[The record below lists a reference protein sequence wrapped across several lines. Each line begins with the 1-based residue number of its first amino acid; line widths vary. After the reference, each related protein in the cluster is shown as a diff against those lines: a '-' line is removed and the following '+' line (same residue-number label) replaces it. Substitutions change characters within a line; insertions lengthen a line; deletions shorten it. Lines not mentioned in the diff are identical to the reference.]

1 MIKYSVKKPYTVFVG
16 IMLVLVLGV
25 VSFLDLQTDLLPTI
39 ELPYVIVQTVYPGAT
54 PERVETSVTAP
65 IEQAVSTVNG
75 LNNVSSVSAE
85 NMSLVILEFS
95 ESINMDSAM
104 LDLSANIDMVSGY
117 FEDTVQPPIL
127 LRINPDSLP
136 IQTLTVNYDGMDI
149 KELTTYVEEELVP
162 YLKRVGGV
170 ASVDVSGTVSDRVEI
185 RLNQLKIDGITADI
199 LKSIDSALYETQMDL
214 EEAQDEINAG
224 LNEIDDAQQET
235 FDTLASTSAEIDSGI
250 AQLQALASEK
260 TSLESLAEIKDGQ
273 KQALDGKLQLLQ
285 TIELLNSFETNPMFQ
300 PIPPATEPLTVQ
312 EIVDI
317 LAPSGVP
324 PLPSEPLFSF
334 YAALAGLLQTDPAM
348 GALTP
353 AMIATSMQ
361 PALTELNAALTQLGV
376 SASLVTTTDIT
387 TVQNEVNALESEIAN
402 LKQDIAA
409 TDLVVS
415 QLNGTIAELE
425 SAYTEIE
432 SGKLSATSEL
442 TVTETELR
450 TAQDEIAAGLDEF
463 ERARDEALKS
473 ANIDGLVTQEAL
485 SGILTAQ
492 NFSFPAG
499 YVSDG
504 NTQLTVKVGE
514 QFASLDEVKNLLL
527 LDMGLDGVE
536 PIHLSDVADVVITDD
551 SEDSYVRVNGNSG
564 LIISIQ
570 KSSIAS
576 TSEVSNDVN
585 LAIADAMAADDK
597 LHIDML
603 MDQGIYIDLVIDS
616 VMSNLI
622 YGGLIALVVLLFFLK
637 DLRPTFII
645 GLSIPLSLLISI
657 VLMYFS
663 DVTLNIISLS
673 GLALGVGMLVDNSI
687 VAIENIYRLRKEG
700 MSRTRAAV
708 AGASQVGGAIFA
720 STLTTVCVFLPI
732 VFVDGMSRQLF
743 EDMGLTIAY
752 SLFSSLLVAMTV
764 VPAMASSM
772 LRSEVQKEHK
782 LFDAFVN
789 AYEKVLDFNLRY
801 KFIVIILATA
811 MLAGTLLSLLNMPL
825 ELFPSMSSTQMQMTL
840 TMEDETE
847 RDELIASAEEIAAAV
862 ATIEGVETV
871 SVQYDGG
878 TSTGMMSFMSGGADS
893 VTFFIVIDEESGI
906 TGPDIS
912 PQIRQLTPE
921 YEDYLSI
928 TENNMDMSAL
938 SGEGIT
944 INIKGNDLDVL
955 QSTATGIKNTLSDI
969 EGIEEITDGS
979 EQQEDE
985 LRIIVDASGAAKYSQ
1000 TIAQVYTTVSE
1011 ALTEETSSTI
1021 MTFGQDDMTAIIIP
1035 SEVATVDTLGD
1046 IVVATEMITTEDE
1059 DGEEKEQERDVLL
1072 SEIATIENAK
1082 TPESISRDAQSRTQS
1097 VAVTIAEGYN
1107 VSLVARDV
1115 DTALAS
1121 FEIPDGYSVEVAGEN
1136 ETIVQTMSD
1145 LLLMLLLA
1153 VVFIYL
1159 IMVAQFQSLL
1169 SPFIVIFT
1177 IPLAFTGG
1185 LLALILTGQAL
1196 SVTSMVGFLVLAGV
1210 VVNNGIVFVDY
1221 VNQLREDGMEKRAAL
1236 LKTGRDRIRPIFMT
1250 ALTTILAMST
1260 MALGVGLGAEMSQ
1273 GVAIVTIGGLSYS
1286 TVLTLLL
1293 IPALYDI
1300 FSRRKIKKIDVDEV
1314 QPDPQ

>member
-65 IEQAVSTVNG
+65 IEQAVATVNG

-95 ESINMDSAM
+95 ETVNMDSAM

-149 KELTTYVEEELVP
+149 KELTQYVEEELVP
-162 YLKRVGGV
+162 YLKRVDGV
-170 ASVDVSGTVSDRVEI
+170 ASVDVSGTVTDRVEI
-185 RLNQLKIDGITADI
+185 RLNQLKIDGINADI
-199 LKSIDSALYETQMDL
+199 LKSIDSDLYETQVDL
-214 EEAQDEINAG
+214 EQAQDEVDAG
-224 LNEIDDAQQET
+224 LNEIDDAQQEA

-260 TSLESLAEIKDGQ
+260 TSLESLLGIKDGQ
-273 KQALDGKLQLLQ
+273 KKALEGKKQLLQ
-285 TIELLNSFETNPMFQ
+285 TIELLNSFETLFP

-312 EIVDI
+312 EIIDFVL
-317 LAPSGVP
+317 LANGGNPPVP
-324 PLPSEPLFSF
+324 TDPTFPA
-334 YAALAGLLQTDPAM
+334 YAALTEFLKTNPSYAN
-348 GALTP
+348 LTP
-353 AMIATSMQ
+353 AMIAASMQ
-361 PALTELNAALTQLGV
+361 PSLDQLNTALTQLNID
-376 SASLVTTTDIT
+376 AALITTTDANVVDAEI
-387 TVQNEVNALESEIAN
+387 VALDGEIAN

-425 SAYTEIE
+425 KAYVEVE
-432 SGKLSATSEL
+432 AGKLSATSEL

-450 TAQDEIAAGLDEF
+450 TAQDDIAAGLDEF
-463 ERARDEALKS
+463 ERARDEALKN
-473 ANIDGLVTQEAL
+473 ANIDGLVTQEAI

-504 NTQLTVKVGE
+504 QTQLTVKVGE
-514 QFASLDEVKNLLL
+514 QFASLDEVKDLLL
-527 LDMGLDGVE
+527 LDMGLDDVE
-536 PIHLSDVADVVITDD
+536 PIHLKDVADIVITDN

-576 TSEVSNDVN
+576 TSEVSNEVN
-585 LAIADAMAADDK
+585 LAIADAMAADDS

-645 GLSIPLSLLISI
+645 GLSIPLSLMISI

-700 MSRTRAAV
+700 MSRAKAAV

-732 VFVDGMSRQLF
+732 VFVEGMSRQLF

-789 AYEKVLDFNLRY
+789 GYEKVLSFNLRY
-801 KFIVIILATA
+801 KFIVIILATV
-811 MLAGTLLSLLNMPL
+811 MLAGTLLSLVNMPL

-840 TMEDETE
+840 TMEEETG
-847 RDELIASAEEIAAAV
+847 RDELINSAEEIATAV
-862 ATIEGVETV
+862 KTIEGVDTV

-893 VTFFIVIDEESGI
+893 VTFFIVINEESGI
-906 TGPDIS
+906 TGPDIT
-912 PQIRQLTPE
+912 PKIRELTPG
-921 YEDYLSI
+921 YEEYLSI

-955 QSTATGIKNTLSDI
+955 QSTATDIKNTLSGI

-1021 MTFGQDDMTAIIIP
+1021 MTFGENDMTAIIIP
-1035 SEVATVDTLGD
+1035 SEIATADTLGD
-1046 IVVATEMITTEDE
+1046 IVVATETVTTEDE
-1059 DGEEKEQERDVLL
+1059 DGEEKEEERDVLL

-1082 TPESISRDAQSRTQS
+1082 TPESISRDAQSRTQ
-1097 VAVTIAEGYN
+1097 AVTVSIAEGHN
-1107 VSLVARDV
+1107 VSLVAREV
-1115 DTALAS
+1115 DTALAD

-1221 VNQLREDGMEKRAAL
+1221 VNQLREGGMEKRAAL

-1300 FSRRKIKKIDVDEV
+1300 FSRRNIKKIDVDET
-1314 QPDPQ
+1314 QANLQ